1 VAIKTGSKWY
11 SDRMQQDISLVRW
24 GHFGQ
29 PVLLLPTAGG
39 DAEEIERMGLLGA
52 VWPLV
57 EAGRIKVYSCDSIG
71 GRALAAGWGTV
82 AYRCWLLNRYQEAV
96 AEEIVPAIRADCRD
110 DSAEVIVA
118 GASIGAFNSVAL
130 TCRFP
135 WAFRASVAMSG
146 SFDIERLMGF
156 QGNGDFYFA
165 SPWLFVPGLEGSLL
179 DLLRRRFILM
189 AFGGGRWE
197 APDENWRMADVLGA
211 KGIPNRVVE
220 WGQEWDHDWP
230 TWRQMLPIYL
240 DQMTA

>member
-1 VAIKTGSKWY
+1 MAIKTGSRWY
-11 SDRMQQDISLVRW
+11 SDRMQQEISLVRW
-24 GHFGQ
+24 GYYGQ

-39 DAEEIERMGLLGA
+39 DAEEVERMGLLGA

-57 EAGRIKVYSCDSIG
+57 EAGRIKVFSCDSIG

-82 AYRCWLLNRYQEAV
+82 GYRCWLLNRYQEAV
-96 AEEIVPAIRADCRD
+96 AEEVVPAIRQDCQD
-110 DSAEVIVA
+110 DAAEVVVA

-135 WAFRASVAMSG
+135 WAFRSAVAMSA

-165 SPWLFVPGLEGSLL
+165 SPWHFLHGMNGSLL
-179 DLLRRRFILM
+179 DLLRRRFVLM

-197 APDENWRMADVLGA
+197 APDENWRMAGILGD
-211 KGIPNRVVE
+211 KGVPNRVVE
-220 WGQEWDHDWP
+220 WGAEWDHDWP

-240 DQMTA
+240 DQLS